1 MQRRYWIGGGVMLMS
16 AMLVTAACGGDDSP
30 TAPSPN
36 PEPSRSLRLSFDG
49 LEALGDGFIYEGWVV
64 TESGPVSTGTFSVGA
79 GARLSRSTFEVD
91 QTALRSATKFVVTI
105 EPSPDSDPLPAA
117 SKYLGGDF
125 DGNSASLSVA
135 DGATLM
141 NDFSS
146 AAGSYILAS
155 PSSPGMDDEANGIWW
170 LMPPPPTPSLM
181 LPMLPPGWM
190 YEGWVVG
197 PGGPVSTGR
206 FSYVDRADSDGG
218 GPGKGPMGTPPVP
231 GQDFVMPPVNLVGH
245 HAVISIEPEP
255 DDSPGPFTPKP
266 LVAEIGASTHMPQS
280 MDNNAGSFPTGMAT
294 R

>member
-1 MQRRYWIGGGVMLMS
+1 MQRKFVMCVGAMLMS
-16 AMLVTAACGGDDSP
+16 ALVVTAACGGDDSP

-125 DGNSASLSVA
+125 SGNSASLSVA

-146 AAGSYILAS
+146 AAGSYILAA
-155 PSSPGMDDEANGIWW
+155 PSGPGPYTNGIWW
-170 LMPPPPTPSLM
+170 LTLPMPPTPALT
-181 LPMLPPGWM
+181 LPMLPAGWM
-190 YEGWVVG
+190 YEGWVVV
-197 PGGPVSTGR
+197 GGMPITTGR
-206 FSYVDRADSDGG
+206 FS
-218 GPGKGPMGTPPVP
+218 P
-231 GQDFVMPPVNLVGH
+231 
-245 HAVISIEPEP
+245 
-255 DDSPGPFTPKP
+255 
-266 LVAEIGASTHMPQS
+266 
-280 MDNNAGSFPTGMAT
+280 
-294 R
+294 